1 MLIYFR
7 KSLFG
12 LLVFI
17 FVAISP
23 GLLYA
28 QTCSCAGAPLLGSQS
43 SGAAGAGNL
52 LIGVT
57 YEFNQIT
64 RLFSGN
70 DMLVNDS
77 AERSTQ
83 STLIE
88 INYGITDRFSVSG
101 TISYVDKERISGLS
115 NPLGTQVSQTNGIGD
130 GMILLRYNV
139 LQQTLWNR
147 YHLAVG
153 GGVKAP
159 FGSTSFRNNNGL
171 LFNSDMQPGTGAWDG
186 VFWSHASVALIPFT
200 SANLSLTTSY
210 RLTGTNERFS
220 QNDNYQFGNELV
232 STLSVSNGITERIG
246 YRLGL
251 RYRSTTSDEL
261 NNVSQPNTGGK
272 WVFIYPEL
280 SFALS
285 DRFSIGAGGQLP
297 LWQYLKGTQ
306 PTTTFTASASLFINF
321 NRSENTF
328 IHGKNR

>member
-1 MLIYFR
+1 MINYTRIVFFT
-7 KSLFG
+7 LF
-12 LLVFI
+12 VVI
-17 FVAISP
+17 FSTVSP
-23 GLLYA
+23 GFLFA

-43 SGAAGAGNL
+43 SGASGAGNL
-52 LIGVT
+52 LVGIT

-64 RLFSGN
+64 RLYSGS
-70 DMLVNDS
+70 DQLVNDS

-88 INYGITDRFSVSG
+88 INYGITDRLSLSG
-101 TISYVDKERISGLS
+101 TISYVDKQRISGLT
-115 NPLGTQVSQTNGIGD
+115 NPQGTQLSQTSGIGD

-139 LQQTLWNR
+139 LQQSLWNR

-153 GGVKAP
+153 GGLKAP
-159 FGSTSFRNNNGL
+159 FGSTSFRNNSGL

-186 VFWSHASVALIPFT
+186 VFWSQASIALIPFT
-200 SANLSLTTSY
+200 SANLTLITSF
-210 RLTGTNERFS
+210 RLTGTNERFN
-220 QNDNYQFGNELV
+220 QADNYQFGNELV
-232 STLSVSNGITERIG
+232 SALTVSDGITERFG

-251 RYRSTTSDEL
+251 RYRSTTPDEL

-272 WVFIYPEL
+272 WVFLHPEL

-297 LWQYLKGTQ
+297 LWQFLKGTQ
-306 PTTTFTASASLFINF
+306 PTTTFAASASLFINL

-328 IHGKNR
+328 THGKYR